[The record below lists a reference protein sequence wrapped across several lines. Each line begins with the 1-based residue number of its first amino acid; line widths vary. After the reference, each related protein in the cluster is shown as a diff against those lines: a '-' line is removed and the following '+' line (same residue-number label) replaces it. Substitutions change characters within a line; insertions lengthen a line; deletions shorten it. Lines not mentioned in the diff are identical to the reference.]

1 MVILETPRRI
11 KYIMS
16 LLPHLETV
24 ISGNNLDA
32 AQAEAAM
39 LEILSGEATTA
50 QIAALLGSADER

>member
-1 MVILETPRRI
+1 
-11 KYIMS
+11 MS